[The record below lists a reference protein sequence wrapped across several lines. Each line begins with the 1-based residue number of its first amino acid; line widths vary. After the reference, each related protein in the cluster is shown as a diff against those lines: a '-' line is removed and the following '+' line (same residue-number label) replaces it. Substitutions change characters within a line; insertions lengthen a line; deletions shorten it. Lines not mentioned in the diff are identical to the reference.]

1 MKGLPLAQMIIIDG
15 ELSQTQPSMQH
26 QQGQI
31 QEFLMGGRVVVLL
44 PNYSPGPSRPTLYH
58 QKNLNLPQNRGG
70 GACQSFV
77 IITIFLVTLVLAT
90 WKVKDP
96 KSFAVNIVVSENDME

>member
-1 MKGLPLAQMIIIDG
+1 MRGLPLAQMIIIDG

-70 GACQSFV
+70 GGGMPEFCHNHN
-77 IITIFLVTLVLAT
+77 IFGHIG
-90 WKVKDP
+90 
-96 KSFAVNIVVSENDME
+96 SGYMESEGSQEFCCEYCGVRK